1 MMATFAKGL
10 DISPNGQA
18 LDAIRENPPGN
29 HFLGTAHTLAN
40 FESAFYR
47 SITSDN
53 SSYEQW
59 LEDGGDDS
67 AKRANRMWKERL
79 ANYVAPPLDDAIDEE
94 LKEYVT
100 KRKNELPD
108 TFG

>member
-1 MMATFAKGL
+1 
-10 DISPNGQA
+10 
-18 LDAIRENPPGN
+18 
-29 HFLGTAHTLAN
+29 
-40 FESAFYR
+40 
-47 SITSDN
+47 
-53 SSYEQW
+53 
-59 LEDGGDDS
+59 
-67 AKRANRMWKERL
+67 MWKERL